1 MAMRFALPL
10 AAVAVIVALVVILSG
25 SGAPARAAPPLP
37 SQSLTGDPMTLASLH
52 GRPALVDFF
61 ASWCGPC
68 TAEAPTMA
76 RAAQA
81 LHGRAAVV
89 AVDWSDSRS
98 YALAFVHRF
107 GWSFPVMADPNG
119 ASGYAYGIQGL
130 PSAFVLDSSG
140 HIVSRLLGP
149 QTVTKLVAAV
159 DQAGA
164 GH

>member
-1 MAMRFALPL
+1 MRRFLLPA
-10 AAVAVIVALVVILSG
+10 AAVGVIVALVVILSG
-25 SGAPARAAPPLP
+25 SGSAARPAPPLP
-37 SQSLTGDPMTLASLH
+37 SQPLTGSGASLARLH
-52 GRPALVDFF
+52 GRPALIDFF

-76 RAAQA
+76 RAARA

-98 YALAFVHRF
+98 SGLAFVHRF
-107 GWSFPVMADPNG
+107 GWSFPVLDDPAG
-119 ASGYAYGIQGL
+119 LSGYAYGVQGL
-130 PSAFVLDSSG
+130 PSAFVLNSNG

-149 QTVTKLVAAV
+149 QTAAKLVAAV